1 MSEGDAPLPKAAK
14 LTPAMRAFL
23 DDRRFGVLATVGVTG
38 APRQT
43 VMWYALL
50 SSEAGDEILFNT
62 AAGRRKP
69 EHLAREPR
77 VSLLVEEG
85 YRYVCVSG
93 TVRTI
98 TDQETTQADIR
109 RLAARYEGAERA
121 DQMMRATFSKQERI
135 SYRFHITA
143 VTEDGFS

>member
-1 MSEGDAPLPKAAK
+1 MTE

-23 DDRRFGVLATVGVTG
+23 GERRFGVLATVGVTG

-43 VMWYALL
+43 VMWFLL
-50 SSEAGDEILFNT
+50 EGDEIMFNT

-77 VSLLVEEG
+77 VSLLVEDG

-93 TVRTI
+93 SVRTI
-98 TDQETTQADIR
+98 TDRETTQADIR
-109 RLAARYEGAERA
+109 RLAARYEGEESAERR
-121 DQMMRATFSKQERI
+121 MSVFGTQERI
-135 SYRFHITA
+135 SYRFNITA
-143 VTEDGFS
+143 VTEDGF

>member
-1 MSEGDAPLPKAAK
+1 MTE

-23 DDRRFGVLATVGVTG
+23 GERRFGVLATVGVTG

-43 VMWYALL
+43 VMWFLLL
-50 SSEAGDEILFNT
+50 SSEAGDEIMFNT

-77 VSLLVEEG
+77 VSLLVEDG

-93 TVRTI
+93 SVRTI
-98 TDQETTQADIR
+98 TDRETTQGDIQ
-109 RLAARYEGAERA
+109 RLATRYEGSESAER
-121 DQMMRATFSKQERI
+121 QMRDSFSKQKRI
-135 SYRFHITA
+135 SYRFRIERASEH
-143 VTEDGFS
+143 GF